1 MSDMVRVV
9 LVGLGGMGMRHV
21 RAYAALHN
29 QGVLDVELV
38 AVCDRDEGRR
48 AAAMTLYQSL
58 TGISVDVIADLDDLA
73 AGDVDAAHLAVPTGI
88 HRVVAETAF
97 AAGLHVLVEKPI
109 AITITDALAMQ
120 DAADAAG
127 RVLAIAENFR
137 RIPSNRAA
145 RAMLRDGV
153 IGRPYFTTSL
163 LSLPAQFAH
172 PDGGG
177 AWFRDPAVAGSL
189 AALEMGVHE
198 MDLLQFWFGSI
209 ESVQATARVL
219 EPAVPGPAGIAP
231 DEQTDDSCFATVSLS
246 GGVVAQL
253 ALTMAGH
260 GGTQASRLIVGDR
273 GSMTSDIW
281 EGWQGGFVTTD
292 GGERRP
298 VQDHVADWVAG
309 LGDEE
314 RGQLLPAGTWDPQ
327 DLTISTAEPLRY
339 GLAYEIWDF
348 ARSIIESRRPEIGG
362 PEATTAL
369 AGGLAILESSL
380 AKREVSI
387 QDVLDGT
394 VDAWQASY
402 EARR

>member
-1 MSDMVRVV
+1 MVRVV
-9 LVGLGGMGMRHV
+9 ILGCGGMGMRHV

-48 AAAMTLYQSL
+48 TAAMELYQSL
-58 TGISVDVIADLDDLA
+58 TGITLDAVADLDDLA
-73 AGDVDAAHLAVPTGI
+73 AGEADAAHIAVPTGI
-88 HRVVAETAF
+88 HRVVAEAAF
-97 AAGLHVLVEKPI
+97 AAGFHVLVEKPI

-120 DAADAAG
+120 DAADRAG

-145 RAMLRDGV
+145 KAMLRDGA

-163 LSLPAQFAH
+163 LSLPAQYAH

-177 AWFRDPAVAGSL
+177 AWYRDPAVAGSL

-219 EPAVPGPAGIAP
+219 EPAVPGPAGVAA
-231 DEQTDDSCFATVSLS
+231 DQQTDDSCFANVSLA
-246 GGVVAQL
+246 GGVVAQF

-260 GGTQASRLIVGDR
+260 GGIQASRLIVGDR
-273 GSMTSDIW
+273 GSMTSNIW
-281 EGWQGGFVTTD
+281 EGWEGGFVTTD
-292 GGERRP
+292 DGTSRP
-298 VQDHVADWVAG
+298 VTDHVTDWIAG
-309 LGDEE
+309 LDDEE
-314 RGQLLPAGTWDPQ
+314 RAQLLPAGTWDPQ

-348 ARSIIESRRPEIGG
+348 ARSIIESRPPEIGG
-362 PEATTAL
+362 PEATMAL
-369 AGGLAILESSL
+369 AGGLAILESSV

-387 QDVLDGT
+387 ADVLDGT

-402 EARR
+402 KALQ

>member
-1 MSDMVRVV
+1 MVRVV
-9 LVGLGGMGMRHV
+9 LVGLGGMGMRHL

-29 QGVLDVELV
+29 QGVLDVELA
-38 AVCDRDEGRR
+38 AVCDRDGARR
-48 AAAMTLYQSL
+48 SAAKAEYESL
-58 TGISVDVIADLDDLA
+58 TGISLDDVADLGDLA
-73 AGDVDAAHLAVPTGI
+73 AGDVDAAHIAVPTGI
-88 HRVVAETAF
+88 HRIVAESAF

-127 RVLAIAENFR
+127 QVLAIAENFR

-145 RAMLRDGV
+145 QAMVRDGA
-153 IGRPYFTTSL
+153 IGRPYFSTSL

-198 MDLLQFWFGSI
+198 MDLLQYWFGAI

-219 EPAVPGPAGIAP
+219 EPAVPGPAGVAP
-231 DEQTDDSCFATVSLS
+231 EEQTDDSCFATVNLA
-246 GGVVAQL
+246 GGVVAQF

-273 GSMTSDIW
+273 GSMTSDTW

-292 GGERRP
+292 DGVRRP
-298 VQDHVADWVAG
+298 VQDHVVDWVVG
-309 LGDEE
+309 LDDEA
-314 RGQLLPAGTWDPQ
+314 RAQLLPAGTWNPR

-348 ARSIIESRRPEIGG
+348 ARSIIESRPPEIGG

-380 AKREVSI
+380 ARREVSI
-387 QDVLDGT
+387 AEVLDGT
-394 VDAWQASY
+394 VDAWQARFK
-402 EARR
+402 ALQ